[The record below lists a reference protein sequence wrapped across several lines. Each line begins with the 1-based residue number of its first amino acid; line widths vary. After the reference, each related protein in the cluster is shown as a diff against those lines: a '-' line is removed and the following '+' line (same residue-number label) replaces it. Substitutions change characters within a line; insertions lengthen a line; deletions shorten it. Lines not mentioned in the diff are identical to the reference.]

1 MEFEKENLMSE
12 DIENT
17 DEPTVEEMVEG
28 EAEAAEEEKEEK
40 VYTESELNARV
51 DELLARKMARQRD
64 KLKREYEEKLAP
76 YKKAENI
83 LNAGLGTN
91 NIAEAADN
99 LTEFYKEKGI
109 KIPETNQNTYSE
121 EDLKVLADSEAQ
133 KIIDSGMEDVI
144 DEVDRLAEKGVKNMT
159 AREKLVFSSLAKYRQ
174 AEGAREELR
183 GMGVKNEVIDS
194 DDFKDFASKFN
205 QGTPIKEVYD
215 LYTKTHEKT
224 RHIEKMGSM
233 KNGAAQEVKTYYTPE
248 EVDKLTEKD
257 LDNPKIFE
265 AVRNS
270 MSNW

>member
-133 KIIDSGMEDVI
+133 KIIDSGI
-144 DEVDRLAEKGVKNMT
+144 CN
-159 AREKLVFSSLAKYRQ
+159 
-174 AEGAREELR
+174 
-183 GMGVKNEVIDS
+183 
-194 DDFKDFASKFN
+194 
-205 QGTPIKEVYD
+205 
-215 LYTKTHEKT
+215 
-224 RHIEKMGSM
+224 
-233 KNGAAQEVKTYYTPE
+233 
-248 EVDKLTEKD
+248 
-257 LDNPKIFE
+257 
-265 AVRNS
+265 
-270 MSNW
+270 